1 MESFLSP
8 SDIAALRD
16 DVGDAWE
23 TSRQLQDGGVT
34 IVFAYTDPETQNRM
48 YTAPQVVTIRYPKTG
63 APRVVADASGE
74 DVTVNMIIKHPV
86 PFNCKRGYTFGFG
99 PEGEEKRG
107 EILVVYDPVLGIVR
121 ADAHLSI

>member
-8 SDIAALRD
+8 ADIAGLRE

-23 TSRQLQDGGVT
+23 TSRQMQEGGHT
-34 IVFAYTDPETQNRM
+34 LVFAYVDPETQERL
-48 YTAPQVVTIRYPKTG
+48 YTDPQTVTVRFPKTG
-63 APRVVADASGE
+63 APRVVQDATGE
-74 DVTVNMIIKHPV
+74 EVTVNMILKHPE

-99 PEGEEKRG
+99 PEDEEKRA
-107 EILVVYDPVLGIVR
+107 EILVVYEPVLGIVR